1 MDIAE
6 TKKTEIDVG
15 KLVSIQWLTKNQ
27 PLLYLIPHFPRK
39 FCIIYNHTWEIGNDM
54 IQLK

>member
-27 PLLYLIPHFPRK
+27 PLLYLIPHFPCK
-39 FCIIYNHTWEIGNDM
+39 FCIIYKDTWEMGNDM